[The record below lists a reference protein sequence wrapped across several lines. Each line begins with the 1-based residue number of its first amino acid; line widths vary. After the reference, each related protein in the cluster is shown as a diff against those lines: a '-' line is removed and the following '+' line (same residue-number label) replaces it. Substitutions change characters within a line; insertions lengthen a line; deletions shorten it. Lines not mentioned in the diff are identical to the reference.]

1 MKQTVQYAAAA
12 FIALLLFAS
21 FSTAAMAA
29 SYELS
34 ATAKKSFDRM
44 SEAAGGSLRTR
55 LVGQYAEWLE
65 LQERIR
71 KSESDQKTMRQ
82 RNAESLKAV
91 RERIRRIDES
101 KIAPLARA
109 VSETKERYKP
119 LLDRYTEINKQ
130 IEAAR
135 PLHNKELNAMLRLQ
149 AESLKAAVQLARQD
163 IKAKE
168 AALQKAKDTQKA
180 KQNKVNETLKAIG
193 EHEQASKTAK
203 SAASEIK
210 KSLDADWKTFTP
222 LVKEGAA
229 LAAADKLTAMLT
241 RLERMARHKAAMVDA
256 EKSIAAIIDKAN
268 KQLSGM

>member
-1 MKQTVQYAAAA
+1 MKLTVQYAAAA
-12 FIALLLFAS
+12 LIALLLFAS
-21 FSTAAMAA
+21 FSTAAFAA

-44 SEAAGGSLRTR
+44 SEAAGSLRTR
-55 LVGQYAEWLE
+55 LTGQYAEWLE

-71 KSESDQKTMRQ
+71 KSESDHKTMRQ

-91 RERIRRIDES
+91 RERIKRIDEN

-109 VSETKERYKP
+109 VSETKEHYKP
-119 LLDRYTEINKQ
+119 LLDRYTQINKQ

-135 PLHNKELNAMLRLQ
+135 PLKNKELNAMLRLQ
-149 AESLKAAVQLARQD
+149 AESLKVAVQLARQD

-168 AALQKAKDTQKA
+168 AALKKAKDAAKA
-180 KQNKVNETLKAIG
+180 KQNQVNETLKAIR
-193 EHEQASKTAK
+193 EHEEASKTAK
-203 SAASEIK
+203 SAAAEIK

-222 LVKEGAA
+222 LVKEGTAEA
-229 LAAADKLTAMLT
+229 VADKLAAMLT
-241 RLERMARHKAAMVDA
+241 KLERMARHKAAMLEA